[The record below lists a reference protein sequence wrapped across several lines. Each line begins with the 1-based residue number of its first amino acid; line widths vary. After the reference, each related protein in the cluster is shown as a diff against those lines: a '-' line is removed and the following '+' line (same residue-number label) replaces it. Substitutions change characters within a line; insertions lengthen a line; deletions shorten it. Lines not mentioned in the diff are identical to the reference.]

1 MAAPGRDGRVV
12 LSDGRVMEYW
22 DGGDPH
28 GRAMIMQPGTPE
40 TRVMATWGHDAAV
53 SAGVRLLSVNRPG
66 YGGST
71 SIEEPSLLRVGR
83 DTAAMAEQLGLDA
96 YAVFGLSGGGPFA
109 VATAVADPGHV
120 RALGIIGG
128 TGPWRLLDG
137 PSKDPDGYACLAIA
151 DAGDLAGAWDCMRR
165 DVDRAYGRLVELD
178 DAARVD
184 QMLADI
190 SDGSQ
195 LLADE
200 RYRAL
205 WADNIRV
212 VLQNVDGSTFDN
224 LAWGVPWDVD
234 PRDVTAPT
242 LLWYGELDTPCPPA
256 HGRWYADRIAD
267 ADLVILPGEG
277 HVDVIDR
284 HWPDVLT
291 RLLALWD
298 APGETNG

>member
-1 MAAPGRDGRVV
+1 M
-12 LSDGRVMEYW
+12 LSDGRVIEYW
-22 DGGDPH
+22 DGGDPR
-28 GRAMIMQPGTPE
+28 GRPMIMQPGTPE

-71 SIEEPSLLRVGR
+71 PIREPSLLRVGR

-128 TGPWRLLDG
+128 IGPWRLLDD
-137 PSKDPDGYACLAIA
+137 PSKDPEGSACLAIA

-165 DVDRAYGRLVELD
+165 DVDRAYGRLVALD

-184 QMLADI
+184 AMLADI
-190 SDGSQ
+190 SDGSH
-195 LLADE
+195 LLDDE
-200 RYRAL
+200 RYRSL

-224 LAWGVPWDVD
+224 LSWGVRWDVE
-234 PRDVTAPT
+234 PRDVAAPT
-242 LLWYGELDTPCPPA
+242 LLLYGELDTPCPPA
-256 HGRWYADRIAD
+256 HGLWYADRIAD
-267 ADLVILPGEG
+267 CRPSHPPRRGPRR
-277 HVDVIDR
+277 R
-284 HWPDVLT
+284 HRWA
-291 RLLALWD
+291 LA
-298 APGETNG
+298 